1 MRLGIFGA
9 AIAMACAAP
18 LLAGGTIE
26 LTRSVFHERI
36 GDSGAGRTVVP
47 ARELRKGD
55 NVILVVRWNSKERR
69 QAFNVSAAIPSTLTY
84 RASSVDDQTV
94 SIDGGKSWGRLDA
107 LVVRDGAGKRFASPE
122 DVTHLRWRIGAREA
136 ARGSGQLTYSA
147 IVR

>member
-18 LLAGGTIE
+18 LFAGGTIE

-36 GDSGAGRTVVP
+36 SESRAGRTVVP
-47 ARELRKGD
+47 AQELRKGD
-55 NVILVVRWNSKERR
+55 NVILIVRWNSKERKE
-69 QAFNVSAAIPSTLTY
+69 AFTVSAAIPSTLTY
-84 RASSVDDQTV
+84 RASSVDEQTV
-94 SIDGGKSWGRLDA
+94 SIDGGKSWGRLNS
-107 LVVRDGAGKRFASPE
+107 LMIRDGTGKRLASPE
-122 DVTHLRWRIGAREA
+122 DVTHLRWRISAVQA